1 MMKKVEKKVHRV
13 KLTSYELRVA
23 INALNEHRKKLKE
36 QGEDVADLNNLILKL
51 LDTLE
56 NK

>member
-1 MMKKVEKKVHRV
+1 MMKKVEKTVHRV
-13 KLTSYELRVA
+13 KLTTYELRVA
-23 INALNEHRKKLKE
+23 INALNEHRKKLRE

>member
-56 NK
+56 NR

>member
-23 INALNEHRKKLKE
+23 INALNEQRKKQRE
-36 QGEDVADLNNLILKL
+36 QGEDVADLNNLILIL

-56 NK
+56 NR

>member
-23 INALNEHRKKLKE
+23 INALNEHRKKPRE
-36 QGEDVADLNNLILKL
+36 QGADVADLNNLILKL

>member
-36 QGEDVADLNNLILKL
+36 QGEDVAELNNIILKL

>member
-1 MMKKVEKKVHRV
+1 MMENVEKKVHRV

-23 INALNEHRKKLKE
+23 INALNEHRKKLRE
-36 QGEDVADLNNLILKL
+36 QGVNVADLNNLILKL

>member
-13 KLTSYELRVA
+13 KLTTYELRVA
-23 INALNEHRKKLKE
+23 INALNEHRKKLRE
-36 QGEDVADLNNLILKL
+36 QGENVADLNNLILKL

>member
-1 MMKKVEKKVHRV
+1 MMENVEKKVHRV

-56 NK
+56 NR

>member
-23 INALNEHRKKLKE
+23 INALNEHRKKLRE
-36 QGEDVADLNNLILKL
+36 QGENVADLNNLILKL

>member
-1 MMKKVEKKVHRV
+1 MMKKVEKTVHRV
-13 KLTSYELRVA
+13 KLTDYELRIG
-23 INALNEHRKKLKE
+23 INALNEQRKKQRAK
-36 QGEDVADLNNLILKL
+36 GEDASDLDKLILKL

>member
-1 MMKKVEKKVHRV
+1 MMKKVEKQVHRV
-13 KLTSYELRVA
+13 KLTTYELRVA
-23 INALNEHRKKLKE
+23 INALNEHRKKQKE

>member
-13 KLTSYELRVA
+13 KLTTYELRVA
-23 INALNEHRKKLKE
+23 INALNEHRKKLRD

>member
-13 KLTSYELRVA
+13 KLTTYELRVA
-23 INALNEHRKKLKE
+23 INALNEHRKKLRE
-36 QGEDVADLNNLILKL
+36 QGVDVADLNNLILKL

>member
-13 KLTSYELRVA
+13 KLTTYELRVA
-23 INALNEHRKKLKE
+23 INALNEQRKKQREK
-36 QGEDVADLNNLILKL
+36 GEDVADLNNLILKL